1 MKNTI
6 TLELDQNRTA
16 ALKMY
21 LEQKKSSLEAEIS
34 KFVEQLYSKIV
45 PQNVRDF
52 IDLSAKQ
59 KDMVKPRKSSVKP
72 TVLP

>member
-6 TLELDQNRTA
+6 TIELDQSKTA

-21 LEQKKSSLEAEIS
+21 LEQKESSLEAEIS

-59 KDMVKPRKSSVKP
+59 TDMVKPKKTPRKPS
-72 TVLP
+72 TLP

>member
-6 TLELDQNRTA
+6 TIELDQSKTA

-21 LEQKKSSLEAEIS
+21 LEQKESSLEAEIS

-52 IDLSAKQ
+52 IELSDKKKNIAKP
-59 KDMVKPRKSSVKP
+59 KKSSVKP
-72 TVLP
+72 SVLP

>member
-6 TLELDQNRTA
+6 TIELDQSKTA

-21 LEQKKSSLEAEIS
+21 LEQKESSLEAEIS
-34 KFVEQLYSKIV
+34 KFVEQLYGKIV

-52 IDLSAKQ
+52 IELSDKQ
-59 KDMVKPRKSSVKP
+59 KNIVRPKKSSVKP
-72 TVLP
+72 SVLP

>member
-6 TLELDQNRTA
+6 TIELDQSKTA

-21 LEQKKSSLEAEIS
+21 LKQKDSSLEAEIS
-34 KFVEQLYSKIV
+34 KFVEQLYGKIV

-52 IDLSAKQ
+52 IELSDKQ
-59 KDMVKPRKSSVKP
+59 KNIAKPKNAAVKPS
-72 TVLP
+72 VLP

>member
-21 LEQKKSSLEAEIS
+21 LEQKESSLEAEIS

-59 KDMVKPRKSSVKP
+59 KDMVKPKKSSVKP
-72 TVLP
+72 SVLP

>member
-6 TLELDQNRTA
+6 TITLDHNKTA

-21 LEQKKSSLEAEIS
+21 LEQKNSSLDEEIS
-34 KFVEQLYSKIV
+34 KYVDQLYGKIV

-52 IDLSAKQ
+52 IEQTSKQ
-59 KDMVKPRKSSVKP
+59 KDSPKPKKATEKP
-72 TVLP
+72 SDIQ

>member
-6 TLELDQNRTA
+6 TIELDQSKTA

-21 LEQKKSSLEAEIS
+21 LEQKESSLEAEIS
-34 KFVEQLYSKIV
+34 KFVEQLYCKIV

-52 IDLSAKQ
+52 IELSDKQ
-59 KDMVKPRKSSVKP
+59 KNIVRPKKSSVKP
-72 TVLP
+72 SVLP

>member
-6 TLELDQNRTA
+6 TIELDQSKTA

-21 LEQKKSSLEAEIS
+21 LEQKESSLEAEIS
-34 KFVEQLYSKIV
+34 KFVEQLYNKIV

-59 KDMVKPRKSSVKP
+59 TDKVKPKKTPQKP
-72 TVLP
+72 SVLP

>member
-6 TLELDQNRTA
+6 TIELDQSKTA

-21 LEQKKSSLEAEIS
+21 LEQKESSLEAEIS

-52 IDLSAKQ
+52 IELSDKQ
-59 KDMVKPRKSSVKP
+59 KNIVRPKKSSVKP
-72 TVLP
+72 SVLP

>member
-6 TLELDQNRTA
+6 TIELDQSKTA

-21 LEQKKSSLEAEIS
+21 LQQKDSSLEAEIS
-34 KFVEQLYSKIV
+34 KYVEQLYGKIV

-52 IDLSAKQ
+52 IDLSDKQ
-59 KDMVKPRKSSVKP
+59 KNMVKPKKSSIKP
-72 TVLP
+72 SVLP

>member
-6 TLELDQNRTA
+6 TIELDQSKTA

-21 LEQKKSSLEAEIS
+21 LEQKESSLDAEIS

-52 IDLSAKQ
+52 IELSDKQ
-59 KDMVKPRKSSVKP
+59 KNIAKPKKSSVRQS
-72 TVLP
+72 VLP

>member
-6 TLELDQNRTA
+6 TIELDQSKTA

-21 LEQKKSSLEAEIS
+21 LKQKDSSLEAEIS
-34 KFVEQLYSKIV
+34 KFVEQLYGKIV

-52 IDLSAKQ
+52 IELSAKQ
-59 KDMVKPRKSSVKP
+59 TDMVKPKKSSPKP
-72 TVLP
+72 SNLP